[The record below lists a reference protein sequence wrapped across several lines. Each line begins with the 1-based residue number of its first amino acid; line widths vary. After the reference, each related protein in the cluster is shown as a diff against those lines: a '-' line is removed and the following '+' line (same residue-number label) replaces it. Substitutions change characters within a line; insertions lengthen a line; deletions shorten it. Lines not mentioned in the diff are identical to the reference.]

1 MEEQVIRTAQQ
12 GALVL
17 PRPQLPIRQMVQVME
32 VVDHLVLEEVEESK
46 IRMFLILPPEVVVQA
61 GAAMDPLVS
70 LLLTP
75 AQEV

>member
-1 MEEQVIRTAQQ
+1 
-12 GALVL
+12 
-17 PRPQLPIRQMVQVME
+17 
-32 VVDHLVLEEVEESK
+32 VEESK
-46 IRMFLILPPEVVVQA
+46 IRMFLILLPEVVVQA